1 MSAETISTS
10 RSRPNGLDPV
20 AAMRL
25 ALPREHGSW
34 SLALEPLALGLL
46 VAPSRAGIPLALA
59 GIAGFFLRR
68 PTRLLLQ
75 SQPDPRRSLAMLA
88 WGILLPPALAA
99 LLITA
104 HWGGFSKLWPLIP
117 AALAGLVFIWFDSR
131 GENREGVAELAGVTA
146 FALLPATFASLAGW
160 PSENCLALAAVMLGR
175 SAPTVL
181 AVRTYVRR
189 RKGQSVS
196 SIPARLSAI
205 AATGLL
211 CGLATLSLVPWAVA
225 VFSGLLAAR
234 TFWFGTTQSSVQL
247 SAKQLGL
254 MELLLGIAAVI
265 VAAVAW

>member
-1 MSAETISTS
+1 MPAEAASAP
-10 RSRPNGLDPV
+10 RNLPARFDPV
-20 AAMRL
+20 AALRL

-68 PTRLLLQ
+68 PTKLLLQ
-75 SQPDPRRSLAMLA
+75 SEPDPRRSLARLA
-88 WGILLPPALAA
+88 WGILLSVTVAA
-99 LLITA
+99 LMITA
-104 HWGGFSKLWPLIP
+104 YLGGVEQLWPLIP
-117 AALAGLVFIWFDSR
+117 AALAGLVFVWFDSR

-160 PSENCLALAAVMLGR
+160 HTENCLALAAVMLTR

-181 AVRTYVRR
+181 VVRTALRR
-189 RKGQSVS
+189 RKGHNVS
-196 SIPARLSAI
+196 NVAARLSASM
-205 AATGLL
+205 AAGILSW
-211 CGLATLSLVPWAVA
+211 LAIMSLVPWAVA
-225 VFSGLLAAR
+225 AFSGVLAAR
-234 TFWFGTTQSSVQL
+234 AFWLGSSQAVGL

-254 MELLLGIAAVI
+254 IELFWGVAAIV